1 MEDNISKK
9 RLKTG
14 LNILLGTEKHIAS
27 NEKEFNG
34 ASDFLLNIT
43 DIKPNKQ
50 QPRSYFDDVS
60 IKELANSIKEQ
71 GLLMPILVKLE
82 KNDNNKK
89 EYKIIA
95 GERRWRACKSLKM
108 KSIKAIIVKSTSDKA
123 DALAAIIENVQRED
137 LAILEE
143 AVAYDKLIMNYGM
156 KHNEIAKN
164 TGKSRSYITN
174 LIRILN
180 LEEKVKTF
188 LNQKKISFGHARALL
203 GAPNQSKIANKVIKE
218 NMSVRE
224 LELYLKDGSEDKKEL
239 GKELKGNFNVKDANI
254 SDYEKYLSLKLGYK
268 VEIKDKKGKGYL
280 KVKYKSLEQLDAI
293 VDLFNK

>member
-1 MEDNISKK
+1 M
-9 RLKTG
+9 
-14 LNILLGTEKHIAS
+14 LNVS
-27 NEKEFNG
+27 
-34 ASDFLLNIT
+34 
-43 DIKPNKQ
+43 DIKPNKH
-50 QPRSYFDDVS
+50 QPRRYFDDDS

-71 GLLMPILVKLE
+71 GLLTPILVKLVN
-82 KNDNNKK
+82 KDGNKK

-108 KSIKAIIVKSTSDKA
+108 KNIKAIVVKNTTDKS

-137 LAILEE
+137 LAIIEE
-143 AVAYDKLIMNYGM
+143 AIAYDKLIKNFGM
-156 KHNEIAKN
+156 KHDEIAKS

-180 LEEKVKTF
+180 LEESVKTL
-188 LNQKKISFGHARALL
+188 LNGKKISFGHARALL
-203 GAPNQSKIANKVIKE
+203 SAPNQKELANKVIKE

-224 LELYLKDGSEDKKEL
+224 LEMYLKDGNKQS
-239 GKELKGNFNVKDANI
+239 GKTLRSSINTKDANI

-268 VEIKDKKGKGYL
+268 VEINDKKGTGYL

-293 VDLFNK
+293 VDLFNN

>member
-1 MEDNISKK
+1 MGTENQIASNKK
-9 RLKTG
+9 RL
-14 LNILLGTEKHIAS
+14 NDE
-27 NEKEFNG
+27 
-34 ASDFLLNIT
+34 SDSLLNIA

-50 QPRSYFDDVS
+50 QPRRYFNDDS
-60 IKELANSIKEQ
+60 MKELANSIKEQ

-82 KNDNNKK
+82 KNDSNKK

-108 KSIKAIIVKSTSDKA
+108 KSIKAIIVKSTTDKS

-137 LAILEE
+137 LAIIEE
-143 AVAYDKLIMNYGM
+143 AVAYDKLIQNYGM
-156 KHNEIAKN
+156 KHNEIAKS

-180 LEEKVKTF
+180 LEEKVKTL
-188 LNQKKISFGHARALL
+188 LNEKKISFGHARALL
-203 GAPNQSKIANKVIKE
+203 NSPNQNEVANKVIKE
-218 NMSVRE
+218 NMNVRE
-224 LELYLKDGSEDKKEL
+224 LELYLKTGSKNIKQL
-239 GKELKGNFNVKDANI
+239 GGNFKGNLNVKDANI

-280 KVKYKSLEQLDAI
+280 KVKYKSLDQLDAI